1 MLPALTLA
9 PLSYTFIQ
17 GRARPIAP
25 FLAFAT
31 MKKKHVIYIVV
42 FLVLVVLV
50 YLQFRT
56 WKNFDWARFWE
67 TRPHNWLHIV
77 HGVALIYLAYVVRA
91 IRWKIF
97 LKPVRPEA
105 SAWGLVAPTIIGF
118 TGLALLGRPGELI
131 RPYLI
136 ARRHDL
142 TFSSQMAV
150 WAVERIFDIGAFTI
164 LLVSIIFLTAG
175 PKELPFYSSFQKGG
189 VLLALLVVGLIAC
202 AVAVRA
208 KGEAIAAW
216 VERRF
221 SHLAANLG
229 HTIATRVREFHSGL
243 DTIHSPL
250 SLVSLLAL
258 SLIMWFMIIMAY
270 QDVAHSYG
278 VEALDIQRSQVLVLM
293 GASMIGS
300 MVQLPGVGGGSQLA
314 TIAALEK
321 IFDVPRELAASCGIM
336 LWLVTF
342 VSVVPLGLFLAHR
355 ERLSLRKLSAET
367 AEAEEVAPAE
377 TGHA

>member
-1 MLPALTLA
+1 MPGATA
-9 PLSYTFIQ
+9 PLLHLH
-17 GRARPIAP
+17 R
-25 FLAFAT
+25 
-31 MKKKHVIYIVV
+31 MKKKYVVYAVV

-67 TRPHNWLHIV
+67 TRPQNWFHIA
-77 HGVALIYLAYVVRA
+77 HGIALIYLAYVVRA

-97 LKPVRPEA
+97 LRPVRPKA
-105 SAWGLVAPTIIGF
+105 SSVSLIAPTIIGF
-118 TGLALLGRPGELI
+118 CGLALLGRPGELI

-136 ARRHDL
+136 ARRQNL
-142 TFSSQMAV
+142 PFSSQLGV
-150 WAVERIFDIGAFTI
+150 WAVERIFDVGAFTV
-164 LLVSIIFLTAG
+164 LLVATIFLAAG
-175 PKELPFYSSFQKGG
+175 PRELPLYSYFQKGG
-189 VLLALLVVGLIAC
+189 VLLVGLVLALIFGAW
-202 AVAVRA
+202 AVHA
-208 KGEAIAAW
+208 KGESIASW

-229 HTIATRVREFHSGL
+229 HKIALRVREFQSGL
-243 DTIHSPL
+243 DTIHGPI
-250 SLVSLLAL
+250 SLLAL
-258 SLIMWFMIIMAY
+258 TALSLGMWFMIIMAY

-314 TIAALEK
+314 TIATLEHV
-321 IFDVPRELAASCGIM
+321 FDVPKELAASCGIM

-342 VSVVPLGLFLAHR
+342 MSVIPLGLFLAHR
-355 ERLSLRKLSAET
+355 ERISLRKLSEET
-367 AEAEEVAPAE
+367 AQAEDATPAVAAS
-377 TGHA
+377 

>member
-1 MLPALTLA
+1 
-9 PLSYTFIQ
+9 
-17 GRARPIAP
+17 
-25 FLAFAT
+25 
-31 MKKKHVIYIVV
+31 MKKKHVVYAVV

-67 TRPHNWLHIV
+67 TRPQNWFHIG
-77 HGVALIYLAYVVRA
+77 HGIALIYLAYVVRA

-105 SAWGLVAPTIIGF
+105 SALSLVAPTVIGF

-142 TFSSQMAV
+142 SFSSQMAV
-150 WAVERIFDIGAFTI
+150 WAVERIFDVGAFTV
-164 LLVSIIFLTAG
+164 LLVSIIFFAAG
-175 PKELPFYSSFQKGG
+175 PRELPFYHSFQKGA
-189 VLLALLVVGLIAC
+189 VLLALGVVGLI
-202 AVAVRA
+202 VGTMAVRT
-208 KGEAIAAW
+208 KGEGIANW

-229 HTIATRVREFHSGL
+229 HKIAMRVREFHSGL
-243 DTIHSPL
+243 DTIHGPVSLIGSIGL
-250 SLVSLLAL
+250 SLL
-258 SLIMWFMIIMAY
+258 MWFMIIMAY

-278 VEALDIQRSQVLVLM
+278 VEVLDIQRSQVLVLM

-314 TIAALEK
+314 TIATLEK
-321 IFDVPRELAASCGIM
+321 VFDVPKELAASCGIM

-342 VSVVPLGLFLAHR
+342 VSVVPVGLFLAHR
-355 ERLSLRKLSAET
+355 ERLSLRELSQET
-367 AEAEEVAPAE
+367 AEAEETAPVE
-377 TGHA
+377 PVP